1 MNRLLIS
8 TPSAIA
14 RAGLTALIS
23 EQTQTWTITSVTSL
37 KDWLEAEPALSV
49 DVALLDLSSQDS
61 DLSLDL
67 PETSEHLAVPMV
79 VLVDPE
85 AEFSIRE
92 LLQAGVQAVL
102 PSDAAVT
109 EILAALD
116 AALAGLITFHPSL
129 VEDVW
134 SHFPSPVSALSAEPK
149 PALTPREIEVLT
161 LLAQGASNKTIAQT
175 LIISEHTVKFH
186 LSAIFAKLDV
196 STRTEA
202 AIAGAR
208 LGLILL

>member
-1 MNRLLIS
+1 MRIS
-8 TPSAIA
+8 
-14 RAGLTALIS
+14 L
-23 EQTQTWTITSVTSL
+23 
-37 KDWLEAEPALSV
+37 
-49 DVALLDLSSQDS
+49 
-61 DLSLDL
+61 
-67 PETSEHLAVPMV
+67 
-79 VLVDPE
+79 
-85 AEFSIRE
+85 
-92 LLQAGVQAVL
+92 
-102 PSDAAVT
+102 
-109 EILAALD
+109 
-116 AALAGLITFHPSL
+116 HPSL

-134 SHFPSPVSALSAEPK
+134 SHFPGSVSVLSAEPT